1 MECARRVDVKKR
13 FADGMTHYK
22 SLRARRHVSDTVS
35 DTEQILALQ
44 DGEHLQET
52 TRVTTAT
59 GTSKDKLVETY
70 HGLAVFGQSVVIEER
85 DGDLTGQISGH
96 LVEGIDEDVADI
108 TPSLSEDNALAVAA
122 DHWGDT
128 LIQVIEGSVDT
139 ELKIY
144 VDDQDNSPDTL
155 AVLAYF
161 LSYMKRDVGG
171 ELSQPT
177 FIIDAN
183 NGDVILAYNGLT
195 STKRRSVRFD
205 RYDLSIVGGNE
216 KMGKNLFGDTLPALN
231 MYMEDGVCYLMNE
244 KVTVI
249 EYRDWA
255 DGMSNISSFSFPCN
269 ESFNDSVNGAY
280 SPNADAF
287 FYGSLTYDLFMEWV
301 GTEPLTYKIIMVTHL
316 PGEGPLAYW
325 NGPIHFGDGGEEYYP
340 LVVLDIVAHEVG
352 HGFTDCNSGL
362 FYFGQSG
369 GMNEAFSDIT
379 GAAAEGY
386 VKESDWLNG
395 HDATKVKVAHRY
407 FEDPTMDGH
416 SRGSMKEYCPGIDVH
431 YSSGV
436 YNRVFFILS
445 TSPGWNIR
453 MAFHVFATA
462 NQLYWT
468 PDTAFNDGACAVIQA
483 AEDLGFAAEGVRN
496 AFVEVG
502 INPCGP
508 AKEGVHAL
516 HDIRAL
522 ANETLQF
529 VFELEDDNISLLRF
543 EIFSSWPRD
552 FAESYTMRVDTPVR
566 SLFSDES
573 FEGLHVMNPDPGQ
586 YIVTLEFS
594 KPVFALDLYAIS
606 GAEVL
611 VDEFSFYSN
620 GVYDVA
626 NGTFLLPEYLVE
638 AGKPLLIRSINGD
651 QTPPGFIISYEGEA
665 DLLTDKGELTS
676 NQRYGHKRNYGE
688 TYICN
693 PKPEVY
699 NYMVERPDIV
709 DGLRLVTETV
719 LLPLVN

>member
-13 FADGMTHYK
+13 FADGMTRYK

-44 DGEHLQET
+44 NGEHLQET

-85 DGDLTGQISGH
+85 DGDPTGQISGH

-128 LIQVIEGSVDT
+128 LIQVIEGSVET

-183 NGDVILAYNGLT
+183 NGDVILAYNGLR
-195 STKRRSVRFD
+195 STNRGSMRFD

-216 KMGKNLFGDTLPALN
+216 KMGKNLYGDTLPALN
-231 MYMEDGVCYLMNE
+231 IYMEDGVCYLMNE

-249 EYRDWA
+249 EARDY
-255 DGMSNISSFSFPCN
+255 NSSFSFPCN

-301 GTEPLTYKIIMVTHL
+301 GTEPLTYKLVIFTHVG
-316 PGEGPLAYW
+316 PGLIAGWHNAAA
-325 NGPIHFGDGGEEYYP
+325 HFGDGDEDFHP
-340 LVVLDIVAHEVG
+340 LVALDIVAHEVG
-352 HGFTDCNSGL
+352 HGFTQCNSDL
-362 FYFGQSG
+362 LYFGQSG
-369 GMNEAFSDIT
+369 GMNEAFSDMA

-386 VKESDWLNG
+386 LKLSDWLNG
-395 HDATKVKVAHRY
+395 HDVTKNMIAVRY
-407 FEDPTMDGH
+407 FEDPTMDGY
-416 SRGSMKEYCPGIDVH
+416 SRGSMKEYCPGINVH
-431 YSSGV
+431 FSSGV

-468 PDTAFNDGACAVIQA
+468 ENTAFNDGACAVIQA

-543 EIFSSWPRD
+543 EIFSSKPSVTTQ
-552 FAESYTMRVDTPVR
+552 SYTMRVDTPVR

-573 FEGLHVMNPDPGQ
+573 FEGLHVINPESGQ
-586 YIVTLEFS
+586 YVVTLEFS

-606 GAEVL
+606 GTEVL
-611 VDEFSFYSN
+611 VDEFDFYSN
-620 GVYDVA
+620 GVFDVA

-638 AGKPLLIRSINGD
+638 AGQPLLIRAINGN
-651 QTPPGFIISYEGEA
+651 QMPPRFISSYEGEA
-665 DLLTDKGELTS
+665 DILTATGELLS
-676 NQRYGHKRNYGE
+676 DRRHGYKMIYEE

-693 PKPEVY
+693 PKPEGY
-699 NYMVERPDIV
+699 NYMIERPDIV
-709 DGLRLVTETV
+709 DGLRLVAETV